1 MYGSNLTSFMTI
13 SMDLMK
19 LCSYMCAKAT
29 DIFWLALRFLALS
42 IDKWPAALPPLTA
55 AATFWLTWIFF
66 MSRKH
71 SSFVKQVDPPQSLI
85 NEKIWSFLIIGPIFL
100 CCLSG
105 WLFVGFPQSKNASIT
120 FSVKQSFIFSQAIFP
135 MWAFHSWVANCSI
148 SGNENVS
155 SSLSALNFST
165 F

>member
-105 WLFVGFPQSKNASIT
+105 WLFVGFPQSKNASIIC
-120 FSVKQSFIFSQAIFP
+120 F
-135 MWAFHSWVANCSI
+135 
-148 SGNENVS
+148 
-155 SSLSALNFST
+155 SLSRLSFLSGIYLRNSTIISLLISFST
-165 F
+165 W